1 MIVSKILKNEDRVDR
16 QTRPC
21 SELLA
26 ADALLLI
33 RASQELVFECIF
45 FFQAEDG
52 IRDVAVTGVQT
63 CALPILVALVLLV
76 ACVNVANLM
85 LARSEARRQEIAVRV
100 AMGAGPGRIVR
111 QLLTESLLVG
121 LLGGALGLL
130 LAQWGS
136 AALVSLANT
145 SDRTSSPLSLGLD
158 WRVLGFTGGVC
169 LSAAMVFG
177 LAPALRFLN
186 VGPGGALKEGGR
198 AETSA
203 KSSFER
209 FLLSAQIALGDRKSV
224 V

>member
-1 MIVSKILKNEDRVDR
+1 
-16 QTRPC
+16 
-21 SELLA
+21 
-26 ADALLLI
+26 
-33 RASQELVFECIF
+33 
-45 FFQAEDG
+45 
-52 IRDVAVTGVQT
+52 
-63 CALPILVALVLLV
+63 

-100 AMGAGPGRIVR
+100 AMGGPGRIVR

-198 AETSA
+198 DG
-203 KSSFER
+203 KSTRLNSSHR
-209 FLLSAQIALGDRKSV
+209 TISYA
-224 V
+224 

>member
-1 MIVSKILKNEDRVDR
+1 
-16 QTRPC
+16 
-21 SELLA
+21 
-26 ADALLLI
+26 
-33 RASQELVFECIF
+33 
-45 FFQAEDG
+45 
-52 IRDVAVTGVQT
+52 
-63 CALPILVALVLLV
+63 
-76 ACVNVANLM
+76 NLM

-169 LSAAMVFG
+169 LSAAMVFEINLLKITG
-177 LAPALRFLN
+177 IA
-186 VGPGGALKEGGR
+186 GPQSR
-198 AETSA
+198 
-203 KSSFER
+203 
-209 FLLSAQIALGDRKSV
+209 
-224 V
+224 